1 MVRGCGAGLWT
12 RSVPRIW
19 RCAPE
24 GATFLFWAPR
34 ALANRRRVGPA
45 RAGRNVKPRSSR
57 FAHGPLPPPLS
68 QVRSLVGERPNINP
82 FCLTFAGEGLLSLR
96 RRVGKCPLRTQ
107 RLRPLVLAAQWG
119 TMGTPYADALHK
131 RALNQ
136 CVKVKLVPRMREQID
151 ESKWLCVTRKSKP
164 ESPASRLRKR
174 AGGER
179 RKVRPSRK
187 AGWKFRSSATSQD
200 LDGVLG

>member
-1 MVRGCGAGLWT
+1 MVRGCGGGLWT

-45 RAGRNVKPRSSR
+45 RAGRNDKPRSSR

-119 TMGTPYADALHK
+119 TMGTPYAAVLQDVFSFLQRDRSEFRELQQLICRRCMK
-131 RALNQ
+131 RIRDLGVNHTA
-136 CVKVKLVPRMREQID
+136 I
-151 ESKWLCVTRKSKP
+151 TR
-164 ESPASRLRKR
+164 
-174 AGGER
+174 
-179 RKVRPSRK
+179 
-187 AGWKFRSSATSQD
+187 
-200 LDGVLG
+200 